1 MISAPSG
8 TGKTTVCRNVVKK
21 LPSLELSVSYTTRQK
36 KAGEREGVDYHFVD
50 ARKFDA
56 MIDEGAFIEWA
67 EIYGNKYGTAKKTVD
82 RALGEGKDLLL
93 EIDVQGGVKVKEIM
107 DEAVLIALFPP
118 GVESLYGRLKRRQRE
133 NEEEI
138 QERISEA
145 RRELDILQCYDYF
158 VINSRL
164 EKAIEDVVMIVNAQS
179 HRIDRNRIFIQNIIS
194 QFRR

>member
-8 TGKTTVCRNVVKK
+8 TGKTTVCRKVAKK
-21 LPSLELSVSYTTRQK
+21 LPSLELAVSYTTRQK
-36 KAGEREGVDYHFVD
+36 KEGEQEGIDYNFVD
-50 ARKFDA
+50 RETFGN
-56 MIDEGAFIEWA
+56 MISEGAFIEWA
-67 EIYGNKYGTAKKTVD
+67 EIYGNRYGTSKEKVD
-82 RALGEGKDLLL
+82 TALEEGKDLLL

-107 DEAVLIALFPP
+107 DTAVLIALFPP
-118 GVESLYGRLKRRQRE
+118 GVDSLYGRLKTRQRE

-145 RRELDILQCYDYF
+145 RRELDILQSYDYF

-164 EKAIEDVVMIVNAQS
+164 EKAIEDVMMIVTSQS

>member
-1 MISAPSG
+1 
-8 TGKTTVCRNVVKK
+8 
-21 LPSLELSVSYTTRQK
+21 
-36 KAGEREGVDYHFVD
+36 
-50 ARKFDA
+50 
-56 MIDEGAFIEWA
+56 
-67 EIYGNKYGTAKKTVD
+67 VD